1 MVVFNEME
9 VVIKDIVS
17 RSFADSSYPKA
28 IKALQAYR
36 TEAIEVTPFLPVES
50 DWCSWMS
57 HEVTTTFYCPSRRIC
72 SGVSWVEIGRISGP

>member
-1 MVVFNEME
+1 MVVFNEIE

-36 TEAIEVTPFLPVES
+36 AEAIEVPSSTPKS
-50 DWCSWMS
+50 DWYSWMS
-57 HEVTTTFYCPSRRIC
+57 QEVITTFYGLSRRIYL
-72 SGVSWVEIGRISGP
+72 GVNWVEIGRISGR